1 MATAAPTA
9 RIMRTRKAPD
19 ADFWLIEPIVTAW
32 YEDYVAAG
40 LLDKAFAIPGSRV
53 RASWAGDCAHKVA
66 LHVAGVE
73 ESDPMTVADVWRAN
87 VGTLIHEPVQRAI
100 EKRYPGSTSEVKV
113 AIGDV
118 GSGHMDVWV
127 VKPDGST
134 VAVEVK
140 SVNGTGFRRMV
151 DVRDPEGPRV
161 KYVMQGA
168 LNAAA
173 HDPQPDELVVAVFSL
188 ECMSPK
194 EAAKHGVTNEFQR
207 FSAQWTYN
215 KEQYLDIAADEQR
228 RLERIVHVTDSR
240 GSDYVP
246 RLIPDPDMPHHKV
259 VNPLKGIVA
268 VLDDNDNEIG
278 TGWTWQCGYCSY
290 QSHCAE
296 ELGIRVF

>member
-9 RIMRTRKAPD
+9 RIMRARKEPD
-19 ADFWLIEPIVTAW
+19 GDYWLVKPIVQQW

-40 LLDKAFAIPGSRV
+40 MLDKAFAIPGSRV
-53 RASWAGDCAHKVA
+53 RASWAGDCAHKIA

-87 VGTLIHEPVQRAI
+87 VGTLIHEPVQAAI

-113 AIGDV
+113 QIGQH

-127 VKPDGST
+127 VKEDGTT

-140 SVNGTGFRRMV
+140 SINGTGFRRMV
-151 DVRDPEGPRV
+151 DARDPEGPRV
-161 KYVMQGA
+161 KYVMQAA

-173 HDPQPDELVVAVFSL
+173 HDPQPDEMVVVVFSL

-194 EAAKHGVTNEFQR
+194 EAAKQGVASEYGR
-207 FSAQWTYN
+207 FAAQWTYG
-215 KEQYLDIAADEQR
+215 KDQYLALAHDEQR
-228 RLERIVHVTDSR
+228 RLERIVTVVDERGTDF
-240 GSDYVP
+240 VP
-246 RLIPDPDMPHHKV
+246 RLIPDPDLKHHKV
-259 VNPLKGIVA
+259 VNPYKGILA
-268 VLDDNDNEIG
+268 ILDENDREVG
-278 TGWTWQCGYCSY
+278 TGWTWQCGYCCY

-296 ELGIRVF
+296 ELGIRYG